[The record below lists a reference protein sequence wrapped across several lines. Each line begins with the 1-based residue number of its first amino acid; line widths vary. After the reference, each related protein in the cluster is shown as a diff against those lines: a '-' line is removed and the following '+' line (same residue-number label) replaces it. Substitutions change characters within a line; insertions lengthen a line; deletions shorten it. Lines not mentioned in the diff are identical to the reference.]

1 MNANSNSVEA
11 MIKNVVTV
19 VLKIHFYYI
28 TNYDLIQDLTQEGY
42 LKAYELLADG
52 NYDPNKNL
60 RTFIYTGVR
69 NAMTNY
75 IYHNKKETHTA
86 LETITNPNWQNY
98 EKVTLDGYWK
108 NKVYNEADDYVSTY
122 DIDLSIV
129 YEVCDKYSMFGDYLD
144 IILKELKKIGIYS
157 GPISKPTIV
166 CIDTVKEAILGE
178 VFWKMFKK

>member
-1 MNANSNSVEA
+1 MSLNSNSVEA
-11 MIKNVVTV
+11 MINNIVTV
-19 VLKIHFYYI
+19 VLRIHFYYV

-75 IYHNKKETHTA
+75 LYHHKKENHLD
-86 LETITNPNWQNY
+86 LETISSSNWQNY

-108 NKVYNEADDYVSTY
+108 NKVYNESEDVVSSY
-122 DIDLSIV
+122 EIDLSIV
-129 YEVCDKYSMFGDYLD
+129 Y
-144 IILKELKKIGIYS
+144 
-157 GPISKPTIV
+157 
-166 CIDTVKEAILGE
+166 
-178 VFWKMFKK
+178 